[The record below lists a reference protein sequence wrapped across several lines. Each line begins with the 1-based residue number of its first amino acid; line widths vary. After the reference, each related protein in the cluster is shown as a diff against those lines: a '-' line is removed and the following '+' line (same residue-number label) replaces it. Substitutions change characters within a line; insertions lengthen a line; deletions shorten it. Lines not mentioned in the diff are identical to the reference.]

1 MSNQQTPIQSFASS
15 ARGAETKF
23 LPAVLYALEQFE
35 NGNYSQLYSLIAFVR
50 GVELKGGLRVL
61 KYDGENESG
70 LVAKQKRFAPMF
82 KRILARSFS
91 ETTFSFKDGQCKVK
105 KSKQGGL
112 NAEVVRELRDVLALY
127 NNNIVIDHKAV
138 QSLFPAV
145 KAKKSD
151 KTRSQEHKRLTSYI
165 EKFAEDMGM
174 SVAEVLAFAQAK
186 PEDVARTEQPEH

>member
-61 KYDGENESG
+61 KYDGDSDAG

-82 KRILARSFS
+82 KRVLARAFS

-112 NAEVVRELRDVLALY
+112 NADVVRELRELLALY

-145 KAKKSD
+145 KAEKKD
-151 KTRSQEHKRLTSYI
+151 KTRAQEHKRLNEYLN
-165 EKFAEDMGM
+165 KFAEEMGM
-174 SVAEVLAFAQAK
+174 TREQLMAFANAK
-186 PEDVARTEQPEH
+186 EADVARTEVAH